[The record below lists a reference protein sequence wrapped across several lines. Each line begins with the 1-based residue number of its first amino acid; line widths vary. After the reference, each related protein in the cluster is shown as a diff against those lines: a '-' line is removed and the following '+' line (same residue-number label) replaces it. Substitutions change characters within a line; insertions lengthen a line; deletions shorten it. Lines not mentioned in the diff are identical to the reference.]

1 MQSLGEIV
9 PEVNDLARPTAKP
22 EASADTLHTWF
33 ARQAAGS
40 PRATALTA
48 GGTSMTYEELHDLAG
63 RMAARLVAAGVRP
76 GDLVPV
82 LVQRRLVVPAILGVL
97 MAGAAYV
104 PLDPRYPDTR
114 HASLAERVGAGV
126 IVTDDELLVRA
137 KAWHTGSFVLVG
149 DAVDSDL
156 PALSVEVAPDDLAY
170 VMFTSGSTGTPKG
183 VKITHRNVT
192 RLMTESA
199 AIYDLGAEDVWTML
213 HSYAFD
219 FSVWEMWGALLFGGR
234 LVVVEDDEARAP
246 DELLDLMDREGVTVL
261 SQTPSALAALTGADE
276 LRPAALDRLRLIVLG
291 GERLDPATLSGW
303 FARRGDEQPRVVN
316 MYGIT
321 ETTVHVTYCPITAQD
336 AAAGAGSPIGVPL
349 PDLDVSLRDEDGA
362 PTPVGEVGEIWISGP
377 GLARGYFGDEEA
389 TARSFRTATWGPDD
403 ERRTYLSG
411 DLARAD
417 ADGRLFYVGRRD
429 EQVKVRGYRVELGE
443 VGAALKAHPDVVDA
457 CVATDTG
464 NSVGSRLLAWAT
476 VRPGGPGTDG
486 LRAFLTD
493 RLPGHMVPNDL
504 RVVDSMPLTP
514 NGKIDRKALL
524 EQARAAA
531 RTASPA
537 AQDAPQG
544 DSLQAVVAG
553 IWAEELGI
561 AEVGLGDDF
570 FDLGGH
576 SLLVSKVIRRTRTEI
591 GAQIGARALFEA
603 PRLADF
609 VERVRAQAATS
620 VGAAADR

>member
-1 MQSLGEIV
+1 MSY
-9 PEVNDLARPTAKP
+9 A
-22 EASADTLHTWF
+22 
-33 ARQAAGS
+33 
-40 PRATALTA
+40 
-48 GGTSMTYEELHDLAG
+48 ELHDLAG
-63 RMAARLVAAGVRP
+63 HIAARLVAAGVRP

-82 LVQRRLVVPAILGVL
+82 LVPRRLVIPAILGVL

-114 HASLAERVGAGV
+114 LASLAERVGAGV
-126 IVTDDELLVRA
+126 IVTDDELVVRA

-149 DAVDSDL
+149 DAADSDL
-156 PALSVEVAPDDLAY
+156 PATSVEVAPDDLAY

-192 RLMTESA
+192 RLMTEAS

-261 SQTPSALAALTGADE
+261 SQTPSALAALAGADE
-276 LRPAALDRLRLIVLG
+276 LRPAGLDRLRLIVLG

-336 AAAGAGSPIGVPL
+336 AAADAGSPIGVPL

-377 GLARGYFGDEEA
+377 GLARGYFGDDDA
-389 TARSFRTATWGPDD
+389 TARSFRMAAWGPDD
-403 ERRTYLSG
+403 HRRTYLSG

-443 VGAALKAHPDVVDA
+443 VGAALKAHPDVIDA

-476 VRPGGPGTDG
+476 VRPGGPGTHG
-486 LRAFLTD
+486 LRAFLAD
-493 RLPGHMVPNDL
+493 RLPGHMVPNEL
-504 RVVDSMPLTP
+504 RTVDSMPLTP
-514 NGKIDRKALL
+514 NGKVDRKALL
-524 EQARAAA
+524 EQARATS

-537 AQDAPQG
+537 AQDAPQS
-544 DSLQAVVAG
+544 DSLQAAVAG
-553 IWAEELGI
+553 IWAEELGV

-576 SLLVSKVIRRTRTEI
+576 SLMVAKVIRRTRTEI
-591 GAQIGARALFEA
+591 GAQVGARALFEA

-609 VERVRAQAATS
+609 VERVRTQAATS
-620 VGAAADR
+620 VGAVADR

>member
-1 MQSLGEIV
+1 M
-9 PEVNDLARPTAKP
+9 PEVNDLARPTTKP
-22 EASADTLHTWF
+22 EAPADTLHTWF

-48 GGTSMTYEELHDLAG
+48 GGASMSYAELHDLAG
-63 RMAARLVAAGVRP
+63 HLAARLVAAGVRP

-82 LVQRRLVVPAILGVL
+82 LVPRRLVIPAILGVL

-114 HASLAERVGAGV
+114 LANLAERVGAGV
-126 IVTDDELLVRA
+126 IVTDDELVVRA

-149 DAVDSDL
+149 DAEGSDL
-156 PALSVEVAPDDLAY
+156 PATSVTVSPDDLAY
-170 VMFTSGSTGTPKG
+170 VMFTSGSTGAPKG
-183 VKITHRNVT
+183 VKITHRNVV
-192 RLMTESA
+192 RLMTEASV
-199 AIYDLGAEDVWTML
+199 IYDLGAEDVWTML

-234 LVVVEDDEARAP
+234 LVLVEDEMARVP

-261 SQTPSALAALTGADE
+261 SQTPSALAALAGADE
-276 LRPAALDRLRLIVLG
+276 SRPAGLDRLRLIVLG

-303 FARRGDEQPRVVN
+303 FARRGDQQPRVVN

-336 AAAGAGSPIGVPL
+336 AAADAGSPIGLPL
-349 PDLDVSLRDEDGA
+349 PDLDISLRDEDGA
-362 PTPVGEVGEIWISGP
+362 PTPVGEAGEIWISGP
-377 GLARGYFGDEEA
+377 GLARGYFGDDDA
-389 TARSFRTATWGPDD
+389 TARSFRMAAWGPGDH
-403 ERRTYLSG
+403 RRTYLSG

-443 VGAALKAHPDVVDA
+443 VGAALKAHPDVIDA

-464 NSVGSRLLAWAT
+464 DSVGSRLLAWAT

-486 LRAFLTD
+486 LRAFLAD
-493 RLPGHMVPNDL
+493 QLPGHMVPNEL
-504 RVVDSMPLTP
+504 RTVDSMPLTP
-514 NGKIDRKALL
+514 NGKVDRKALL
-524 EQARAAA
+524 EQARATT

-537 AQDAPQG
+537 AQDASRS
-544 DSLQAVVAG
+544 DALHAAVAG
-553 IWAEELGI
+553 IWAEELGV

-576 SLLVSKVIRRTRTEI
+576 SLMVAKVIRRTRTEI

-620 VGAAADR
+620 LSAVADR

>member
-9 PEVNDLARPTAKP
+9 PEVSDLARPTTKP

-33 ARQAAGS
+33 ARQAARS

-48 GGTSMTYEELHDLAG
+48 GGTSMSYAELHDLAG
-63 RMAARLVAAGVRP
+63 YVAARLVAAGVRP

-82 LVQRRLVVPAILGVL
+82 LVPRRLVIPAILGVL

-114 HASLAERVGAGV
+114 LSSLAERVGAGV
-126 IVTDDELLVRA
+126 IVTDDELAVRA
-137 KAWHTGSFVLVG
+137 KAWHNGSFVLVG

-156 PALSVEVAPDDLAY
+156 PAASVEVSPDDLAY

-192 RLMTESA
+192 RLMTETS
-199 AIYDLGAEDVWTML
+199 AIYDLGPEDVWTML

-219 FSVWEMWGALLFGGR
+219 FSVWEMWGPLLFGGR

-276 LRPAALDRLRLIVLG
+276 LRPAVLDRLRLIVLG

-336 AAAGAGSPIGVPL
+336 AAAGAGSPIGAAL

-362 PTPVGEVGEIWISGP
+362 PTPVGEIGEIWISGP
-377 GLARGYFGDEEA
+377 GLARGYFGDEDA
-389 TARSFRTATWGPDD
+389 TARSFRMAAWGPGGQ
-403 ERRTYLSG
+403 RRTYLSG

-476 VRPGGPGTDG
+476 VRPGGPGTDA
-486 LRAFLTD
+486 LRAFLAG
-493 RLPGHMVPNDL
+493 RLPGHMVPNEL
-504 RVVDSMPLTP
+504 RTVDSMPLTP
-514 NGKIDRKALL
+514 NGKVDRKALL
-524 EQARAAA
+524 EQARATS

-537 AQDAPQG
+537 APDAPRG
-544 DSLQAVVAG
+544 DSLQAAVAA
-553 IWAEELGI
+553 IWAEELGVS
-561 AEVGLGDDF
+561 EVGLGDDF

-576 SLLVSKVIRRTRTEI
+576 SLLVAKVIRRTRTET
-591 GAQIGARALFEA
+591 GAQVGARALFEA

-609 VERVRAQAATS
+609 VERVRAQAASS
-620 VGAAADR
+620 VGAVADR